1 MDEIMSIAL
10 ESGLWAALFCFL
22 FLYMLK
28 DSRSRENKYSQTI
41 ERLSKQLDDATEA
54 LKVCAEIKMDTQ
66 ANLMA
71 AQSIKGDTEYIREG
85 LDILRSARARL

>member
-28 DSRSRENKYSQTI
+28 DSRSRENKYSETI
-41 ERLSKQLDDATEA
+41 ESLSKQLGDATEA
-54 LKVCAEIKMDTQ
+54 LKICAEIKTDCE

-71 AQSIKGDTEYIREG
+71 CQAIMSDTEYIKDGIEV
-85 LDILRSARARL
+85 LRSAREQI

>member
-28 DSRSRENKYSQTI
+28 DSRSRENKYSEMI
-41 ERLSKQLDDATEA
+41 DSLSKQLGDATEA
-54 LKVCAEIKMDTQ
+54 LKVCEEIKANCE
-66 ANLMA
+66 ANLMVSQA
-71 AQSIKGDTEYIREG
+71 IKIDTEFIREG
-85 LDILRSARARL
+85 VEVLRSTRERL